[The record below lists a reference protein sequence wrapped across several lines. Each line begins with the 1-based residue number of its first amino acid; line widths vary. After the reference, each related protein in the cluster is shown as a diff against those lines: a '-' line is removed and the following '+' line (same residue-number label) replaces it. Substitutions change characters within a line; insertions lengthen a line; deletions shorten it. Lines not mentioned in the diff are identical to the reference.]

1 MKHFFKIF
9 LLLFLSNCS
18 KIEQQKNDNNSEL
31 VKVEF
36 LEVKKSDT
44 IQEPNYIAIFDK
56 ESELKSNITKS
67 ELKIVNKHIL
77 NSVNDY
83 NKKLKITLE
92 KWNKEAK
99 TTKWNYEK
107 EKINLRYYFRQ
118 YIISK
123 NENGDKIVRILCFCS
138 SMGDWKNEIIQ
149 VYDGGDC
156 YLNAIIN
163 LTQNKTEY
171 FGTNGLA

>member
-1 MKHFFKIF
+1 MKPFFLISF
-9 LLLFLSNCS
+9 ILFLSCCS
-18 KIEQQKNDNNSEL
+18 KNEQQKNDNNSEL
-31 VKVEF
+31 VKLEF
-36 LEVKKSDT
+36 FEIKKSDT

-56 ESELKSNITKS
+56 ESEVKSNITKS
-67 ELKIVNKHIL
+67 ELKIINKHVL

-83 NKKLKITLE
+83 NKKLKIKLDQ
-92 KWNKEAK
+92 WNEQDK

-123 NENGDKIVRILCFCS
+123 NENGDKIVKILCFCS
-138 SMGDWKNEIIQ
+138 SMGDWKNEIMQ
-149 VYDGGDC
+149 VYDGGNC
-156 YLNAIIN
+156 YINAIIN

-171 FGTNGLA
+171 FRTNGLA